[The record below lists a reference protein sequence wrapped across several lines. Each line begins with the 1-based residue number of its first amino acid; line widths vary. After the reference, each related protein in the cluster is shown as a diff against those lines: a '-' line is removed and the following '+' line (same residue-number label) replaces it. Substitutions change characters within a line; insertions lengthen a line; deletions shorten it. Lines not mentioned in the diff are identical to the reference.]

1 MGSSGTIDKL
11 FKVFTDGITILGNG
25 TRNDPLRSALSG
37 ETPLSFTGAVDGV
50 NRVFI
55 MNIAPSP
62 TTSAKIWDGP
72 AYTTQGVDYDISGTT
87 LTYRVGHAP
96 SSLDGLS
103 GFAGIGVTG
112 SSVITIASIA
122 SMRLL
127 ASAISGA
134 LYYVSAAGY
143 QGFFYYDSTDT
154 TSSDNTGTVVVS
166 GTYRFK
172 RVFTGDVC
180 ATWFGVVADAVFG
193 ASNVVTGTDNTTAM
207 QLAVDSLVNFSGG
220 TLLLPKGKYLQNGT
234 VYINPL
240 LTNQVPITIKGDTS
254 NNRVGQGNGYGGT
267 VIARNVTGDF
277 FRVNLTS
284 GGVAFVNPGFQY
296 FSFAAENLF
305 FVGKKVNTGDSTV
318 LGIKAFNMFRTRS
331 IMKNITCQLID
342 YGVYQAPTDADL
354 NQNYC
359 DQSTYNNIYF
369 ESPTLGGLYLYN
381 ADACVLNN
389 INFEHVLPQSTFNK
403 GIVIDHGDG
412 ASIRGVVSWTNTTG
426 VTVPPA
432 TSDSA
437 IIYLDTTSNV
447 SINGIHAE
455 NVLHT
460 LCVFSVNSAT
470 TTTVKNVQMR
480 FDGNTMFKLTNV
492 KGVSIEGWSMQA
504 SPLSGFY
511 DIQYVGS
518 GNENVTYSNVNF
530 KTGSPSFA
538 ERAMVVNTTG
548 GVRGFYSNPSDL
560 VPIVA
565 TDADLAAVGGAIYR
579 LPVITAN
586 RVITLPSAIHA
597 PGQEIVFW
605 NLNTSGFTW
614 TFLASAGADM
624 KIPSGATITAFPNS
638 TVVVAKGYGTTNWL
652 KTN

>member
-1 MGSSGTIDKL
+1 MATTRLKPYQVPAIATYGAITVTGTVNGSNLSFTVPTGVTVYELFDGTQFQTPAVDYNQVGTTITFLAGHAPVVQLNAFGSSGA
-11 FKVFTDGITILGNG
+11 
-25 TRNDPLRSALSG
+25 SS
-37 ETPLSFTGAVDGV
+37 
-50 NRVFI
+50 
-55 MNIAPSP
+55 
-62 TTSAKIWDGP
+62 
-72 AYTTQGVDYDISGTT
+72 SGTSVVINVPN
-87 LTYRVGHAP
+87 L
-96 SSLDGLS
+96 
-103 GFAGIGVTG
+103 VT
-112 SSVITIASIA
+112 
-122 SMRLL
+122 MR
-127 ASAISGA
+127 AISNPNTQN
-134 LYYVSAAGY
+134 LYYLTASGQ
-143 QGFFYYDSTDT
+143 QGMFYYDPSDI
-154 TSSDNTGTVVVS
+154 TSSDNTGTIIVS

-172 RVFTGDVC
+172 RIFFGDIN
-180 ATWFGVVADAVFG
+180 AQWFGVVADAVFG
-193 ASNVVTGTDNTTAM
+193 ASNVVTGTDNTAAM

-220 TLLLPKGKYLQNGT
+220 TVFLPTGKYLINGT
-234 VYINPL
+234 VYVNAIL
-240 LTNQVPITIKGDTS
+240 SNQVPITIKGDTS

-342 YGVYQAPTDADL
+342 YGVYQAPTDANL
-354 NQNYC
+354 NPNYC
-359 DQSTYNNIYF
+359 DQSTYNNFYF
-369 ESPTLGGLYLYN
+369 ESPTLGGMYLYN

-389 INFEHVLPQSTFNK
+389 INFEHVLPQATFNK
-403 GIVIDHGDG
+403 GVVIDHGDG
-412 ASIRGVVSWTNTTG
+412 ASIRGMVSWTNTTG

-432 TSDSA
+432 TANSA

-447 SINGIHAE
+447 SISGIHAE
-455 NVLHT
+455 NVLNA
-460 LCVFSVNSAT
+460 LSVFSVNSAT
-470 TTTVKNVQMR
+470 TTVVKDVQMR
-480 FDGNTMFKLTNV
+480 FDGNNMFQLTNV
-492 KGVSIEGWSMQA
+492 KGISIEGWSSQA

-511 DIQYVGS
+511 DINYVGT

-538 ERAMVVNTTG
+538 ARAMVVNTTG
-548 GVRGFYSNPSDL
+548 GLRGFYSTPSDL

-565 TDADLAAVGGAIYR
+565 ADEDFTAVGGAIYR

-586 RVITLPSAIHA
+586 RVITLPSAINA

-624 KIPSGATITAFPNS
+624 KIPTGATITAFPNS
-638 TVVVAKGYGTTNWL
+638 TVVVAKGYGTSNWL